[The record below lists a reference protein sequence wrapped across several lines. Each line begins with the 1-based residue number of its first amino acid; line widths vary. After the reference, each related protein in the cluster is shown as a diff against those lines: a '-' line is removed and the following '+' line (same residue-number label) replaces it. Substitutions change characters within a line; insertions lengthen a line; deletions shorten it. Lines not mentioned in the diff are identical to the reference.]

1 MSRVVT
7 RSRVVSVAGLV
18 ALTALAFSTV
28 SRADG
33 SPAEGDDP
41 SVASG
46 SGTGLG
52 ARVAG
57 PVLPGVAPRF
67 VDAGI
72 DGRVTGAVA
81 RAPVEGRISRTSL
94 AVPTSLGTPTTE
106 QAVPYRVEPR
116 DANGNPPNAWDL
128 PPEEPDPRDFER
140 AETFDAIA
148 SPHYE
153 IREEIWN
160 NPEDLVTNT
169 GLSRYGG
176 VAYVPFWGRNALRWG
191 RLSVFPF
198 AHIEGVWHSN
208 LGEGDSG
215 DGEEVF
221 EIMASV
227 GALGEYWASGGK
239 TKIKAALRA
248 DYHWYDT
255 LYDDAVTYVGGA
267 SVETKLSAYHTIE
280 LGGEVERARRAF
292 DLDTTGGAEENMFDR
307 ESVFVN
313 GRWDRFLSND
323 LRLEAGG
330 SYSWID
336 EIDSDVNGGDYEELD
351 AFARLGWA
359 IMRHESFAYV
369 EGRYEER
376 NASED
381 SDASDLDHAYEVRVG
396 VNGIQPH
403 ARTRRVVGNIYAGWR
418 TETYTPSDNPG
429 PRRGARHRGR
439 HLHVRRRPHVP
450 AQRVPERLPLV
461 PAHQHVLGRR
471 ELQHGRRADLRGHA
485 EPLAPRR
492 RPHGGVGHAH
502 RAPGPQRVVAC
513 LGRRR
518 HPLGAV
524 RQRRCDRRLRVHVR
538 FDGGGYDEATRTAWR
553 WASRSTSA
561 DSWPPPLN
569 LATSADSGH
578 LCCPAAADS
587 PATPATAAPLGA
599 AVAA

>member
-7 RSRVVSVAGLV
+7 RSRVVTVAGLF

-33 SPAEGDDP
+33 DDP
-41 SVASG
+41 SVGAG

-67 VDAGI
+67 VDSGVE
-72 DGRVTGAVA
+72 GRVLGAVN
-81 RAPVEGRISRTSL
+81 RTPVEGRLSRTSL

-176 VAYVPFWGRNALRWG
+176 VAYVPFWGRNTLRWG

-208 LGEGDSG
+208 LGQGDTS
-215 DGEEVF
+215 DGEQVF

-280 LGGEVERARRAF
+280 VGGEVERARRAF

-323 LRLEAGG
+323 LRLEAGA

-359 IMRHESFAYV
+359 IMRHESFAYL

-376 NASED
+376 NASQS

-429 PRRGARHRGR
+429 S
-439 HLHVRRRPHVP
+439 
-450 AQRVPERLPLV
+450 
-461 PAHQHVLGRR
+461 LGRGQDT
-471 ELQHGRRADLRGHA
+471 EADLLTLGADLTYRPTAYTSGYLSFQRTNTFSA
-485 EPLAPRR
+485 VSNYNTVDSLTLAVTQNLSR
-492 RPHGGVGHAH
+492 
-502 RAPGPQRVVAC
+502 RVV
-513 LGRRR
+513 GRLAVSGSRIEPQDR
-518 HPLGAV
+518 SESWRVSAGAGIRWV
-524 RQRRCDRRLRVHVR
+524 LSDNVDATADYEYMHR
-538 FDGGGYDEATRTAWR
+538 FEGGGYDEADAQRVAVGLTF
-553 WASRSTSA
+553 
-561 DSWPPPLN
+561 
-569 LATSADSGH
+569 H
-578 LCCPAAADS
+578 LR
-587 PATPATAAPLGA
+587 
-599 AVAA
+599 

>member
-1 MSRVVT
+1 MSSVVS
-7 RSRVVSVAGLV
+7 RSRVVAVAGLF
-18 ALTALAFSTV
+18 ALSALAFSTV

-33 SPAEGDDP
+33 EDP
-41 SVASG
+41 SAVSG
-46 SGTGLG
+46 GGAGTGLG

-72 DGRVTGAVA
+72 ASTGSLGVGGPVA
-81 RAPVEGRISRTSL
+81 RTPVEGRVARTSL

-106 QAVPYRVEPR
+106 QAIPYRVEPR

-140 AETFDAIA
+140 AGTFDEIA

-176 VAYVPFWGRNALRWG
+176 VAYVPFWGRNTLRWG

-198 AHIEGVWHSN
+198 AHVEGVWHSN
-208 LGEGDSG
+208 LGEGSDGDG

-227 GALGEYWASGGK
+227 GALGEYWAPGGK
-239 TKIKAALRA
+239 TKLKASIRA

-255 LYDDAVTYVGGA
+255 LYDDAITYVGGA
-267 SVETKLSAYHTIE
+267 AVETKLSAYHTIE
-280 LGGEVERARRAF
+280 VGGEVERARRAF
-292 DLDTTGGAEENMFDR
+292 DLDTTLGADENMFDR

-313 GRWDRFLSND
+313 GRWDRFIAND
-323 LRLEAGG
+323 LRLEGG
-330 SYSWID
+330 ASYSWID
-336 EIDSDVNGGDYEELD
+336 ELDSDVNGGDYEELN

-376 NASED
+376 NASDD

-418 TETYTPSDNPG
+418 TEEYTPSDQPG
-429 PRRGARHRGR
+429 SYGRGR
-439 HLHVRRRPHVP
+439 DT
-450 AQRVPERLPLV
+450 E
-461 PAHQHVLGRR
+461 
-471 ELQHGRRADLRGHA
+471 ADLLTLGADLTYRPSPYTSGYLSFQRTNA
-485 EPLAPRR
+485 FSAVANYNTVDALTLAVTQNLSR
-492 RPHGGVGHAH
+492 
-502 RAPGPQRVVAC
+502 RVV
-513 LGRRR
+513 GRLAVSGSRIEPQDR
-518 HPLGAV
+518 SESWRVSAGAGIRWV
-524 RQRRCDRRLRVHVR
+524 LSDNVDATADYEYMHR
-538 FDGGGYDEATRTAWR
+538 FEGGGYDEADAHRVAVGLTF
-553 WASRSTSA
+553 
-561 DSWPPPLN
+561 
-569 LATSADSGH
+569 H
-578 LCCPAAADS
+578 LR
-587 PATPATAAPLGA
+587 
-599 AVAA
+599 

>member
-1 MSRVVT
+1 MSGGVT
-7 RSRVVSVAGLV
+7 RSRVVAIGGLLALSVV
-18 ALTALAFSTV
+18 AFSTV

-33 SPAEGDDP
+33 DDP
-41 SVASG
+41 SANGLGATGVGTSG
-46 SGTGLG
+46 IG

-57 PVLPGVAPRF
+57 PTLPGVAPRF
-67 VDAGI
+67 VDTGVE
-72 DGRVTGAVA
+72 GRVLGAVP
-81 RAPVEGRISRTSL
+81 RTPVEGRVTRTSL
-94 AVPTSLGTPTTE
+94 AVPTSLGTPTQE

-176 VAYVPFWGRNALRWG
+176 VAYVPFWGRNTLRWG

-208 LGEGDSG
+208 MGEGSDG
-215 DGEEVF
+215 NGEEVF

-280 LGGEVERARRAF
+280 VGGEVERARRAF

-307 ESVFVN
+307 ESVFLN

-323 LRLEAGG
+323 LRLEAGA

-336 EIDSDVNGGDYEELD
+336 ELDSDVNGGDYQELD

-376 NASED
+376 NTENS

-429 PRRGARHRGR
+429 S
-439 HLHVRRRPHVP
+439 
-450 AQRVPERLPLV
+450 
-461 PAHQHVLGRR
+461 LGRGQDT
-471 ELQHGRRADLRGHA
+471 EADLLTLGADLTYRPTAYTSGYLSFQRTNTFSA
-485 EPLAPRR
+485 VSNYNTVDALTLAVTQNLSR
-492 RPHGGVGHAH
+492 
-502 RAPGPQRVVAC
+502 RVV
-513 LGRRR
+513 GRLAVSGSRIEPEGQSESWR
-518 HPLGAV
+518 VSAGAGIRWV
-524 RQRRCDRRLRVHVR
+524 LSDNVDATADYEYMHR
-538 FDGGGYDEATRTAWR
+538 FEGGGYDEADAQRVAVGLTF
-553 WASRSTSA
+553 
-561 DSWPPPLN
+561 
-569 LATSADSGH
+569 H
-578 LCCPAAADS
+578 LR
-587 PATPATAAPLGA
+587 
-599 AVAA
+599 